1 MVSPLSDLALRACSA
16 SPFPRRVLTCGSLVR
31 QWPSSCRARRAR
43 RATHQRSCFSSESP
57 AAPDAPKNIAVLG
70 GGLTGLTTAHY
81 LTRFHP
87 TAKITLYEGDNRLGG
102 WLDTRTVSGLPV
114 GQEHVKSED
123 EDEPFIRMERG
134 ARTVAPQTQ
143 ASKWEDFVLYEL
155 VC

>member
-16 SPFPRRVLTCGSLVR
+16 PSFPRRLVTYGGLAR
-31 QWPSSCRARRAR
+31 PWPSPCRPRRPR
-43 RATHQRSCFSSESP
+43 RATQQRRWSSSESP
-57 AAPDAPKNIAVLG
+57 AAPHAPKDIAVLG
-70 GGLTGLTTAHY
+70 GGLTGLTTAYY

-102 WLDTRTVSGLPV
+102 WLDTHKASGLPV

-123 EDEPFIRMERG
+123 GQEPIIHMERG
-134 ARTVAPQTQ
+134 ARTVAPQTRVTR
-143 ASKWEDFVLYEL
+143 WEDFVLYEL